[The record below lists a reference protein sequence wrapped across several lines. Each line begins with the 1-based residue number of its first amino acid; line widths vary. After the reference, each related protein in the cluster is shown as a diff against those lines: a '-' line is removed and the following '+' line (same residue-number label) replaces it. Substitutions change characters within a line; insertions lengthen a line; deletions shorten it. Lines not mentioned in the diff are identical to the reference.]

1 MVIVI
6 TQVERVL
13 ALARVLT
20 VEERRSAQLL
30 DIFWKQS
37 QEGFL
42 VDWMYNGRARA
53 VIDDSNMFRQQS
65 WKAGVVLC

>member
-1 MVIVI
+1 MVTVI

-20 VEERRSAQLL
+20 VEERRSGQLL

-53 VIDDSNMFRQQS
+53 VIDDSKMFRQQS
-65 WKAGVVLC
+65 WKAGVFLC